1 MSVSRRYLRSISIF
15 CILAAFLTSV
25 ARPQTTSGTIVG
37 TVTDQSGAVVPNAKI
52 TLTDEA
58 TKDTR
63 ETTTKESGEF
73 VFAAL
78 RPSTYTIAVETA
90 GFQTF
95 RQTGIVLAQ
104 QRPPQ
109 PRQSSVDGG
118 AVDRVGDHYRPG
130 PGH

>member
-1 MSVSRRYLRSISIF
+1 MQTGRRFSLPIF
-15 CILAAFLTSV
+15 CILTMLLSGV
-25 ARPQTTSGTIVG
+25 ATAQTTSGTIVG
-37 TVTDQSGAVVPNAKI
+37 TVTDQSGAVVPSAKI

-78 RPSTYTIAVETA
+78 RPSTYTISIETA

-95 RQTGIVLAQ
+95 RQTGIVLAT
-104 QRPPQ
+104 
-109 PRQSSVDGG
+109 S
-118 AVDRVGDHYRPG
+118 DRLSLGTLHLTVG
-130 PGH
+130 